1 MYIKKRNLNNDIFLI
16 YIKYFEL
23 FKFKMIVQFIS
34 FSKAFMLTSSALMPN
49 IKYDYS
55 NKTGCKA
62 GNTAK
67 G

>member
-34 FSKAFMLTSSALMPN
+34 FSKAFM
-49 IKYDYS
+49 
-55 NKTGCKA
+55 
-62 GNTAK
+62 
-67 G
+67 